1 MVLSIR
7 PSTLEQIRAGFKSYM
22 SQLRSNAF
30 ITDGRES
37 FASTYPAKKHL
48 VDHECILAWCIP
60 GSAPGRIPAACIQYR
75 FLEDEL
81 VPPFPVSAHALV
93 TGIAVDESFR
103 RRGYGRALLLSVI
116 ASLPRRTE
124 LWVEVGE
131 ENEAAKGL
139 YRSCGFVERWTQQS
153 LCLRSVT

>member
-1 MVLSIR
+1 MTAVSISQQTHTNDIGLSQFHF
-7 PSTLEQIRAGFKSYM
+7 PPPL
-22 SQLRSNAF
+22 
-30 ITDGRES
+30 
-37 FASTYPAKKHL
+37 
-48 VDHECILAWCIP
+48 
-60 GSAPGRIPAACIQYR
+60 QYR

-93 TGIAVDESFR
+93 TGIAVDEPFR

-116 ASLPRRTE
+116 ASLPRRAE
-124 LWVEVGE
+124 LWVEVGD

-139 YRSCGFVERWTQQS
+139 YRSCGFVERWKQQS